1 MQDPWTRPP
10 SPKQLLMLLD
20 STRLRGMTPLDR
32 QHAVTRLALL
42 LTEAAG
48 GADAEESDD
57 GR

>member
-10 SPKQLLMLLD
+10 SPKQLLMPLD
-20 STRLRGMTPLDR
+20 STRLRGMTPLER
-32 QHAVTRLALL
+32 QQAVTRLALL

-48 GADAEESDD
+48 AADAEESDD

>member
-1 MQDPWTRPP
+1 
-10 SPKQLLMLLD
+10 
-20 STRLRGMTPLDR
+20 
-32 QHAVTRLALL
+32 VTRLALL